1 MCQSFKG
8 VSFSFRVFF
17 GKDGL
22 GFFVRLNKGRRIF
35 LRGEMR
41 QKVVRHIESACKPR
55 HARHQSSLIEKKRTQ
70 PNTTHQTT
78 VIRPFFFFVLSKRE
92 KRERERER
100 ERVKK

>member
-35 LRGEMR
+35 LRGEIR
-41 QKVVRHIESACKPR
+41 EKVVRHIESFACKPR
-55 HARHQSSLIEKKRTQ
+55 HAKATNRLSSKKNGHNQTQ
-70 PNTTHQTT
+70 PTKL
-78 VIRPFFFFVLSKRE
+78 R
-92 KRERERER
+92 
-100 ERVKK
+100 